1 VWETATVTHAYQAVS
16 VAQAKQQETGWDI
29 DARLLLYADAIKRTE
44 MLTSKFASA
53 GQPSPSPDTKQTS
66 SDPAVADSLN
76 CQDGM
81 PKGLH
86 IKTRCE
92 LIAVQWSDHCA
103 SLPALPPMQYS
114 ESFIAGAVTL

>member
-1 VWETATVTHAYQAVS
+1 MIAR
-16 VAQAKQQETGWDI
+16 VASALQAKQQETGWDI

-44 MLTSKFASA
+44 MLTKKTTSTAQ
-53 GQPSPSPDTKQTS
+53 QPPCLDNKQTS

-86 IKTRCE
+86 IKTRYRPG
-92 LIAVQWSDHCA
+92 S
-103 SLPALPPMQYS
+103 SPAMDREAPFS
-114 ESFIAGAVTL
+114 GSV